1 MEINTKKC
9 LICKRPN
16 NTLHWHTDPDT
27 NEVWVWCNGRCQR
40 GYSLRSYCYTAGIEV
55 SDFLQGSFDFQEA
68 SPNEVSRLDWSSS
81 FISLMDPRAEEGL
94 NYIKS
99 RGLEPKGDMFYDTE
113 SNSIVFPY
121 YYQSVYAGAQTR
133 LIEPWVNDDG
143 EVTKILTVPGTRL
156 GLLFYGWNQEA
167 FFTNIKGVIV
177 CEGAFNVLS
186 IQQALNDLYGGV
198 LKNPFKVIATSG
210 CGTTKHQ
217 IDKLKELK
225 DAGKKIIVA
234 FDSDEPG
241 LKGLN
246 KLVREEV
253 ATHYCLTGETDKD
266 WNDILKEN
274 GSRYLAEFVLKN
286 IKDITQ
292 F

>member
-1 MEINTKKC
+1 MNNKKC

-16 NTLHWHTDPDT
+16 NTLHWHSDSDT
-27 NEVWVWCNGRCQR
+27 GEIWVYCVGKCQR
-40 GYSLRSYCYTAGIEV
+40 GYSLRSYCHTAGV
-55 SDFLQGSFDFQEA
+55 DLKDFLQGDFDFQEA
-68 SPNEVSRLDWSSS
+68 LPNEVSRLEWANS
-81 FISLMDPRAEEGL
+81 FISLMDPRAQEGL
-94 NYIKS
+94 DYIRS
-99 RGLEPKGDMFYDTE
+99 RGLEPKGDMFYDME

-121 YYQSVYAGAQTR
+121 YFQNVYAGAQTR
-133 LIEPWVNDDG
+133 LIKPWIKEDG

-186 IQQALNDLYGGV
+186 IQQALNDLYGGI

-246 KLVREEV
+246 KLIREEV
-253 ATHYCLTGETDKD
+253 ATHYCITGETDKD
-266 WNDILKEN
+266 WNDILQQSGN
-274 GSRYLAEFVLKN
+274 RYLAEFVLKN

-292 F
+292 L